1 MRIYN
6 PYHAFG
12 IFSVFDPDIINAVE
26 VYTGAFPAGYGNR
39 LSSVLNLTAKQ
50 GNMTRL
56 AAKTELNFL
65 ATKLQLEGPIFSGNS
80 WIISGRKSL
89 FDGSYKHFLGRTVPV
104 SFYDLFFKATN
115 GGETGRTS
123 VRGFFSG
130 DEISS
135 DNPDEPDHSWENR
148 SLAISVSGLA
158 YDRVYVDAVA
168 YSSSFRVKRDA
179 KGSTV
184 ARPAESSV
192 SDDGLRMEF
201 TIHTDARDMF
211 LTGFQF
217 DIPEFEYKFSTR
229 ANAEQEF
236 SDVDTEL
243 WLWFRHLKEYKHFQT
258 DLGVHIDAVS
268 LFSEGPSLR
277 ALQPRLSLGYKIG
290 DLWQAKLMYGAFN
303 QRAITISNEDDIISL
318 FEAWIPVPKELHTE
332 EAHHFVLGVE
342 GILSANLTLGV
353 QSYYKRYASLVLYN
367 REKYFPTDPDYIN
380 GTGKAYGAEALARF
394 GSSLVDVFL
403 AYSFGWTQVT
413 SSGLTYSPRYD
424 RRHTINLLGVIHPLE
439 VMDIALRWEYGS
451 GYPFTQTVGYYDRML
466 FGNIGG
472 GQLYGETGV
481 PYSILGPKNAAR
493 LPAYY
498 RIDGSITYRFEFNL
512 VRGSVGVSVANLTNR
527 RNILFYDR
535 TTGQQITMLDFF
547 PSATLKL
554 EL

>member
-1 MRIYN
+1 
-6 PYHAFG
+6 
-12 IFSVFDPDIINAVE
+12 
-26 VYTGAFPAGYGNR
+26 
-39 LSSVLNLTAKQ
+39 
-50 GNMTRL
+50 
-56 AAKTELNFL
+56 
-65 ATKLQLEGPIFSGNS
+65 
-80 WIISGRKSL
+80 
-89 FDGSYKHFLGRTVPV
+89 
-104 SFYDLFFKATN
+104 
-115 GGETGRTS
+115 
-123 VRGFFSG
+123 
-130 DEISS
+130 
-135 DNPDEPDHSWENR
+135 
-148 SLAISVSGLA
+148 
-158 YDRVYVDAVA
+158 
-168 YSSSFRVKRDA
+168 
-179 KGSTV
+179 
-184 ARPAESSV
+184 
-192 SDDGLRMEF
+192 
-201 TIHTDARDMF
+201 
-211 LTGFQF
+211 
-217 DIPEFEYKFSTR
+217 
-229 ANAEQEF
+229 
-236 SDVDTEL
+236 
-243 WLWFRHLKEYKHFQT
+243 
-258 DLGVHIDAVS
+258 
-268 LFSEGPSLR
+268 
-277 ALQPRLSLGYKIG
+277 
-290 DLWQAKLMYGAFN
+290 MYGAFN

-332 EAHHFVLGVE
+332 EAHHFVLGAE
-342 GILSANLTLGV
+342 GILSPGFTLGV
-353 QSYYKRYASLVLYN
+353 QSYYKRYSSLVLYN
-367 REKYFPTDPDYIN
+367 REKFFPTDPDYIN

-439 VMDIALRWEYGS
+439 AMDVALRWEYGS

-498 RIDGSITYRFEFNL
+498 RIDGSITYRFEFHL